1 MILSFQPV
9 LDQLMADLN
18 RWLNVTKDPWIC
30 SPHAVLED
38 IGGVEHQPSC
48 RPLFN
53 QAKSLNEL

>member
-38 IGGVEHQPSC
+38 IGGFEHQPSC

-53 QAKSLNEL
+53 QAKS